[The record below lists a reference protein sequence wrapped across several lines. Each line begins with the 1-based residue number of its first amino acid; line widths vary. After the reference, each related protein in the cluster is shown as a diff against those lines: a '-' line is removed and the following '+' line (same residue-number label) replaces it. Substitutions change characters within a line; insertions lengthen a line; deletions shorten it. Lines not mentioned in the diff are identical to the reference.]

1 MNDVEQV
8 PEGFVR
14 VEETGPFMTLLG
26 PLYYRSAEAGRIIA
40 LRIGEHHL
48 NRRGIAHGGMLATLA
63 DSALSVN
70 ISLSRKPRLPTVT
83 VSLSTDFVASARAG
97 DWVEAHVDIQ
107 KIGAR
112 LAYANC
118 YLQVGSKRILR
129 ASGVFAVIQPSR
141 PDESSDG

>member
-1 MNDVEQV
+1 MNHIEQV

-26 PLYYRSAEAGRIIA
+26 PLYYRSIGNGRIIA
-40 LRIGEHHL
+40 LRIGERHL

-83 VSLSTDFVASARAG
+83 VTLTTDFVASARAG
-97 DWVEAHVDIQ
+97 DWVEAHVDIL
-107 KIGAR
+107 KIGSR

-118 YLQVGSKRILR
+118 YLQVGAKRILR
-129 ASGVFAVIQPSR
+129 ASGVFAVTRAPR
-141 PDESSDG
+141 PDQASDG